1 MISKEEFDEV
11 YFKDYETG
19 MVEDEDEERN
29 GILNSFF
36 RFLWEA
42 SEKGKHSVSSDELN
56 KVFNIFS
63 NEDQEII
70 NEFISEAIWDSDE
83 VIDRDLE
90 KGYEVKL
97 VTEEVGTCLENGVPM
112 NIVTLFKLHCSP
124 YCGWDECIYDGDL
137 CFQLEDPN
145 AKNLDATTIDWIEGE
160 IKSLQTIN
168 GKVDINEV
176 LHVLQEARK

>member
-56 KVFNIFS
+56 KVFNIFN

-83 VIDRDLE
+83 VEDRDLE

-97 VTEEVGTCLENGVPM
+97 VMEEVGTCLENGVPM
-112 NIVTLFKLHCSP
+112 NIVTAFSLHNSP

-137 CFQLEDPN
+137 RFQLEDPN
-145 AKNLDATTIDWIEGE
+145 AKNLDAPTIDWIEGE

-168 GKVDINEV
+168 GKIGINEV

>member
-19 MVEDEDEERN
+19 IVEDEDEESN

-42 SEKGKHSVSSDELN
+42 SDKGKHSVSREELD
-56 KVFNIFS
+56 KIFNIFS
-63 NEDQEII
+63 DEDQEII
-70 NEFISEAIWDSDE
+70 DEFMNEAIYDSDE
-83 VIDRDLE
+83 VEDRDLE

-97 VTEEVGTCLENGVPM
+97 VMEEVGTCLENGVPM
-112 NIVTLFKLHCSP
+112 NIVTAFRLHNSP
-124 YCGWDECIYDGDL
+124 YCSWDECIYDGDL
-137 CFQLEDPN
+137 RFQLEDPN
-145 AKNLDATTIDWIEGE
+145 AKNLDASTIDWIEGE
-160 IKSLQTIN
+160 IKSLQTTN

-176 LHVLQEARK
+176 LHILQEARK